1 MSNRNGFTPDPE
13 YRTSDLYLAAY
24 LQVAGVEMKKT
35 ERDTNSGK
43 IHFVFDTTIASIE
56 ELKSAWFNCSGKVAA
71 NPYAASIKN
80 LKSLVHSK

>member
-1 MSNRNGFTPDPE
+1 
-13 YRTSDLYLAAY
+13 
-24 LQVAGVEMKKT
+24 MKKT